1 MEENVVQLS
10 DSEQELSVTLAP
22 EEYKEDLEKET
33 RAKAKTI
40 QIDGFRKGKAP
51 KHVVKKLFGDSLE
64 YQAAE
69 KVASSVFWKI
79 AREKSLKPINE
90 PVMTEITFK
99 PDEPL
104 SFKVKY
110 EVTPEIDAKDYTGLT
125 IETPDLQVSD
135 EELER
140 EIDKIRL
147 SRSEEKEA
155 EIAEDEEHVVTL
167 DLQKLDDAGNPIE
180 GAVQPGVDVYLGNP
194 QVNEKLKESALGKK
208 RGDAFEFSFVDDKR
222 KDHPPETFRYTA
234 TVAAVKKVVKPE
246 LTDEFVKEIS
256 NGQAN
261 NAEELRDT
269 YRKEMQNYYD
279 DTASDIVDMK
289 LEQTI
294 LENNPFTPPASLVE
308 NYLTSLINQEIERA
322 KREKKLAPKPEEL
335 REQLAKK
342 AENSVRWILIR
353 EDIVKKEGVK
363 VDDEIIDKLANENAE
378 KMNVSVETLKK
389 HYSRED
395 VKSSLLTRAF
405 YDFLREKNTIKT
417 IDPEEFNKKET
428 NE

>member
-1 MEENVVQLS
+1 LEENVVQLS

-22 EEYKEDLEKET
+22 DEYKEDLEKET

-40 QIDGFRKGKAP
+40 RIDGFRKGKAP
-51 KHVVKKLFGDSLE
+51 KHVIKKLFGDSLE

-69 KVASSVFWKI
+69 KVASNVFWKI
-79 AREKSLKPINE
+79 VHEKPLNPISE
-90 PVMTEITFK
+90 PVMTDIAFT
-99 PDEPL
+99 PNEPL

-110 EVTPEIDAKDYTGLT
+110 EVTPKIEAKDYTGLT
-125 IETPDLQVSD
+125 IETPDLHVSD

-140 EIDKIRL
+140 EIDKIRM
-147 SRSEEKEA
+147 SRAEEKEA
-155 EIAEDEEHVVTL
+155 EVAEDENHAVTL
-167 DLQKLDDAGNPIE
+167 DLQKLDDAGAPVE

-208 RGDAFEFSFVDDKR
+208 KGDAFEFSFVDDKR
-222 KDHPPETFRYTA
+222 KDHPPETYRYTA
-234 TVAAVKKVVKPE
+234 TITAVKKIEKPE

-256 NGQAN
+256 NGQAK
-261 NAEELRDT
+261 NAEALRET

-289 LEQTI
+289 LEQKI

-308 NYLTSLINQEIERA
+308 KYLTSLVEQEIERA
-322 KREKKLAPKPEEL
+322 KREKKLAPKAEEL

-342 AENSVRWILIR
+342 AENSVRWVLIR
-353 EDIVKKEGVK
+353 ENIVKKEGVK
-363 VDDEIIDKLANENAE
+363 VDDETIEKLANENAE

-405 YDFLREKNTIKT
+405 YDFLREKNTIKK